1 MFCFFIAFFVLM
13 CSGCSLIPRYYSKRK
28 VKKFTKDLVR
38 DDVKYIK
45 KKKIEGR
52 KVFYF
57 KDSEGRP
64 FSVIVNSK
72 KIQVINS
79 ELPLYT
85 TEIVDTYQYS
95 IFQYERD
102 RIQKILDDSGLKW
115 SKLSSIDEDTKQ
127 VDKIKATEDFQ
138 SIYRDLNLGS
148 PIKKRI

>member
-1 MFCFFIAFFVLM
+1 M

-79 ELPLYT
+79 ELPL
-85 TEIVDTYQYS
+85 
-95 IFQYERD
+95 
-102 RIQKILDDSGLKW
+102 
-115 SKLSSIDEDTKQ
+115 
-127 VDKIKATEDFQ
+127 
-138 SIYRDLNLGS
+138 
-148 PIKKRI
+148 